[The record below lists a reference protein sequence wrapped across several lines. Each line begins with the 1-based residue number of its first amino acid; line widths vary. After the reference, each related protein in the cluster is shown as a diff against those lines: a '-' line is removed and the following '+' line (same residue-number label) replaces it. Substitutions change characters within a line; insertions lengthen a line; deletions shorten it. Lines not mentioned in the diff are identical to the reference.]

1 MTSAPSPGSYVED
14 GHVFL
19 IMGIVNV
26 TKDTINIGRMHYWKN
41 KGTKLTPVVLDRLW
55 DIIPC

>member
-41 KGTKLTPVVLDRLW
+41 KGTKLTPVVLDRL
-55 DIIPC
+55 